1 MKGCVRLLFMM
12 ATLWLAGCAGPRIDG
27 TSEESLVQTI
37 DQVRASLPEDLH
49 SQFNEALMLVAF
61 SQIGQE
67 YVAATSPE
75 ELAAAAE
82 QVRTGLDSLSA
93 NQILRQARVIRA
105 REQKMKSRESHHET
119 P

>member
-27 TSEESLVQTI
+27 TSETI